1 MNTELAIQNDLGM
14 SLAEAVGVTP
24 QSGGEKKSAA
34 LPRVNLMHTGIM
46 GEIDVNG
53 KSIKTEVVPS
63 GSYKITRGE
72 DDVVYASSPTVR
84 IFAIRQQWSKWDAKE
99 EMMMKTVMSIDLKGD
114 LKDNVGTFNLG
125 RPSGYIE
132 DWDSVP
138 DKTKDLIRSIK
149 RKKILFGELSA
160 TGVTDEKGNPV
171 DAITAMPFI
180 FEVPPSSIKSL
191 DLAVNTL
198 GRKNI
203 LPIQCTLKLGANL
216 VNSNTGNSFAV
227 MTLDMGD
234 RVDLQPEDQDTLHN
248 FLEYITTINS
258 YILEQW
264 DEKNKES
271 ISDDDAAIVAEF
283 VNVEEAD

>member
-24 QSGGEKKSAA
+24 QSGGERKSAA

-132 DWDSVP
+132 DWESVP